1 MRTRSRTLLV
11 LLAGLFL
18 LAIPAFADD
27 PAWHDSTRDV
37 YVDGR
42 LDRSVQILS
51 ADGGRRLAILPSD
64 SKKALVLDRDAAA
77 FSTVPKKAFAFTPDG
92 AAADLA
98 AGAKWKPGGA
108 ARKVDA
114 ANWLLTWKGKTIL
127 VSRHQGLVGDVTEET
142 LFATVPVWRRLMDA
156 YTPDASSVAAL
167 ASEKRDVTM
176 RIVFGSW
183 CGDSKEFVPRV
194 LKTVHAAA
202 NPRIRVRL
210 VALDND
216 FLRPQDVIAD
226 GRIINVPTVIV
237 ESGGRA
243 GVGGPQ
249 GPPLV
254 ELGRITETPAGETME
269 ADVAAILGGRAPEHP
284 GRYERGPE
292 LARGTYLYRDAGGR
306 RGEERWTIFARK
318 DGGRLVR
325 SRIDTGDLVVEVF
338 QGTDATGKLKFAEIT
353 KRQGEAVERAR
364 FSVNGDQLSGHLRGR
379 EAGILQQN
387 LVLPPSFAFATP
399 AIATSGWMGLA
410 AASGATSQLVCYVAP
425 SGFDSPLGSTCVVTH
440 RVGGEEAVTTPAG
453 EFRATRLARQSGSE
467 ASDWWIHPELGIPV
481 RGQVVGGLEYILSS
495 LEMGSGLHLPH

>member
-1 MRTRSRTLLV
+1 MRTRPRTLLV

-27 PAWHDSTRDV
+27 AAWHDSTRDV

-51 ADGGRRLAILPSD
+51 AEGGKKLAVLLAD
-64 SKKALVLDRDAAA
+64 SKKALRLDRDALTFSVGSKSA
-77 FSTVPKKAFAFTPDG
+77 FILTPDG
-92 AAADLA
+92 AAADLRD
-98 AGAKWKPGGA
+98 GPKFRVEGPLQ
-108 ARKVDA
+108 KVDA
-114 ANWLLTWKGKTIL
+114 ANLLLTWKGKTVL
-127 VSRHQGLVGDVTEET
+127 VSRHQGLVGDVTEEA
-142 LFATVPVWRRLMDA
+142 LFAAVPVWRRLMDS
-156 YTPDASSVAAL
+156 YTPDESAVAAL
-167 ASEKRDVTM
+167 ASETRDVTL
-176 RIVFGSW
+176 RVVFGTW

-194 LKTVHAAA
+194 LKTVRAAA
-202 NPRIRVRL
+202 NARIRVRL
-210 VALDND
+210 VGLDND
-216 FLRPQDVIAD
+216 FLRPQDVIAA

-237 ESGGRA
+237 ESGGR
-243 GVGGPQ
+243 
-249 GPPLV
+249 
-254 ELGRITETPAGETME
+254 EIGRVTETPAGETME
-269 ADVAAILGGRAPEHP
+269 TDVAAILGGRAPEHP

-410 AASGATSQLVCYVAP
+410 AAAGATSQLVCYVAP
-425 SGFDSPLGSTCVVTH
+425 SGFESPLGSTCVVTH
-440 RVGGEEAVTTPAG
+440 RVGGAEAVTTPAG
-453 EFRATRLARQSGSE
+453 EFRATRLARQSGTE

-481 RGQVVGGLEYILSS
+481 RGQVVGGLEYVLTS
-495 LEMGSGLHLPH
+495 LELAPRG

>member
-1 MRTRSRTLLV
+1 MRTSSRTLLV
-11 LLAGLFL
+11 LLAGLSL

-51 ADGGRRLAILPSD
+51 ADGGRKLAVLLPG
-64 SKKALVLDRDAAA
+64 SKKALVLDRGAAT

-92 AAADLA
+92 AAADLT

-114 ANWLLTWKGKTIL
+114 ANWILSWKGRTVL
-127 VSRHQGLVGDVTEET
+127 VSRHQGLVGDVTEEA
-142 LFATVPVWRRLMDA
+142 LFAGVPAWRRLMDS
-156 YTPDASSVAAL
+156 YTPDASAVAAL
-167 ASEKRDVTM
+167 ASETRDVTM
-176 RIVFGSW
+176 RVVFGTW

-194 LKTVHAAA
+194 LKTVRAAA

-237 ESGGRA
+237 ESGG
-243 GVGGPQ
+243 G
-249 GPPLV
+249 
-254 ELGRITETPAGETME
+254 ELGRVTETPAGATME
-269 ADVAAILGGRAPEHP
+269 EDVAAILAGRAPEHP

-338 QGTDATGKLKFAEIT
+338 QGTDADGRLKFAEIT

-364 FSVNGDQLSGHLRGR
+364 FFVNGDQLTGRLRGR
-379 EAGILQQN
+379 EAGILQQDF
-387 LVLPPSFAFATP
+387 VLPPSFAFATP

-410 AASGATSQLVCYVAP
+410 AAAGATSQLVCYVAP
-425 SGFDSPLGSTCVVTH
+425 SGFESPLGSTCVVTH
-440 RVGGEEAVTTPAG
+440 RVGGEEAVKTPAG
-453 EFRATRLARQSGSE
+453 EFRATRLARQSGTE

-481 RGQVVGGLEYILSS
+481 RGQVVGGLEYVLSS

>member
-11 LLAGLFL
+11 LLAGLFP
-18 LAIPAFADD
+18 LAIPAFAAD

-51 ADGGRRLAILPSD
+51 AEGGKKLAVLLPD
-64 SKKALVLDRDAAA
+64 SKKALLLDRDALTFSVGSKSA
-77 FSTVPKKAFAFTPDG
+77 FTLTPDG
-92 AAADLA
+92 AAADLLD
-98 AGAKWKPGGA
+98 GPKFRVEGPLQ
-108 ARKVDA
+108 KVDT
-114 ANWLLTWKGKTIL
+114 ANLLLTWKGKTIL
-127 VSRHQGLVGDVTEET
+127 VSRHQGLVGDVTDEA
-142 LFATVPVWRRLMDA
+142 LFAAVPVWRRLMDS
-156 YTPDASSVAAL
+156 YKPDASAVAAL

-176 RIVFGSW
+176 RIVLGTW

-194 LKTVHAAA
+194 LKTVRAAA
-202 NPRIRVRL
+202 NPRIQVRL

-216 FLRPQDVIAD
+216 FLRPQSVIAD

-237 ESGGRA
+237 ESGGR
-243 GVGGPQ
+243 
-249 GPPLV
+249 
-254 ELGRITETPAGETME
+254 EIGRITETPAGATME
-269 ADVAAILGGRAPEHP
+269 ADLAAILGGRAPEHP

-325 SRIDTGDLVVEVF
+325 SRIETSDLVVEVF

-364 FSVNGDQLSGHLRGR
+364 FSVNGDQLSGHLRVR

-410 AASGATSQLVCYVAP
+410 AAAGATSQLVCYVAP
-425 SGFDSPLGSTCVVTH
+425 SGFESPLGSTCVVTH
-440 RVGGEEAVTTPAG
+440 RVGGEEAIKTPAG
-453 EFRATRLARQSGSE
+453 EFRATRLARQSGTE

-481 RGQVVGGLEYILSS
+481 RGQIVGGLEYVLTS

>member
-18 LAIPAFADD
+18 LAIPALADE

-42 LDRSVQILS
+42 LDRSVQIFS
-51 ADGGRRLAILPSD
+51 ADGGRKLAVLLPD
-64 SKKALVLDRDAAA
+64 SKKALVIDRDAVT

-92 AAADLA
+92 AAADLTT
-98 AGAKWKPGGA
+98 GAKWKPGGA

-114 ANWLLTWKGKTIL
+114 ANWILSWKGRIVL

-142 LFATVPVWRRLMDA
+142 LFAAVPAWRRLMDA
-156 YTPDASSVAAL
+156 YTPDASAVAAL

-176 RIVFGSW
+176 RVVFGTW

-194 LKTVHAAA
+194 LKTVRAAA
-202 NPRIRVRL
+202 NPRVKVRL

-254 ELGRITETPAGETME
+254 EIGRVTETPAGATME
-269 ADVAAILGGRAPEHP
+269 EDVAAILGGRAPEHP

-410 AASGATSQLVCYVAP
+410 AAAGATSQLVCYVAP

-440 RVGGEEAVTTPAG
+440 RVGGEEAVRTPAG
-453 EFRATRLARQSGSE
+453 EFRATRLARQSGTE

-481 RGQVVGGLEYILSS
+481 RGQVVGGLEYVLSS
-495 LEMGSGLHLPH
+495 LVVQ